1 MRTLLLCFLTLSSFY
16 LSAQSPILFIFDASG
31 SMWGPLDAEYK
42 IDIARDVLA
51 ASIEPLPETQGLG
64 LITYGHRKK
73 GDCRDVELML
83 QLENKSKNA
92 ITNALKNIK
101 PLGKTP
107 LAYSARLAIDQLR
120 EKNIKATIILITDG
134 IESCDGDLCEVV
146 RKAKAEGIDFRM
158 HIVGFGLKEGETKN
172 LECAANAG
180 NGQYY
185 DASDANALSDV
196 LNEATQATVDQP
208 APNYSVYATK
218 NGEGIDAYIK
228 VFSEEGSPL
237 NIAARTY
244 RDTAFFYLPSG
255 TYHLEVHP
263 LENTDIESIKLAGV
277 QSNKDE
283 ITHQTVRFDGGKLSL
298 STLNNGEGCDA
309 SVRIYKSG
317 STKIAASGRTYGRTT
332 VFELNPG
339 IYDISVDALKLKGLS
354 KKAKIENVEIKAAA
368 ENKQEYRFESGIAL
382 IGAKS
387 STELIDAVV
396 KVKDAE
402 TNEVV
407 ASNRTYTSAANNPK
421 QFILT
426 PGTYKVSLKC
436 LGKYKGQETEFEI
449 TIKAGETEERISTF

>member
-1 MRTLLLCFLTLSSFY
+1 MRTLLLCFLSLSSFY
-16 LSAQSPILFIFDASG
+16 LTAQSPILFIFDASG
-31 SMWGPLDAEYK
+31 SMWGELEAEYK
-42 IDIARDVLA
+42 IDIARDVLT

-64 LITYGHRKK
+64 LIAYGHRRK

-83 QLENKSKNA
+83 QLENKSKDA
-92 ITNALKNIK
+92 ITNALKDIK

-107 LAYSARLAIDQLR
+107 LAYSATLAIDQLR

-146 RKAKAEGIDFRM
+146 RKAKAEGIDFKM

-172 LECAANAG
+172 LECAAKAG
-180 NGQYY
+180 DGQYY
-185 DASDANALSDV
+185 DASDATALSDV

-208 APNYSVYATK
+208 APNYSIYATK
-218 NGEGIDAYIK
+218 NEEGIDAYVK
-228 VFSEEGSPL
+228 VFSKEGSPL

-255 TYHLEVHP
+255 MYHLEVQP
-263 LENTDIESIKLAGV
+263 LEGTDIESIKLADV

-283 ITHQTVRFDGGKLSL
+283 ITHQTVSFDAGKLSL

-309 SVRIYKSG
+309 SVRIYRNG
-317 STKIAASGRTYGRTT
+317 TDKIVATGRTYGRTK

-339 IYDISVDALKLKGLS
+339 VYDVSIDALKLKGLGNS
-354 KKAKIENVEIKAAA
+354 TKLENVVIKAAA
-368 ENKQEYRFESGIAL
+368 ENHQEHRFESGIAL

-387 STELIDAVV
+387 STELIDAIV
-396 KVKDAE
+396 KIKDAE

-407 ASNRTYTSAANNPK
+407 ASNRTYTSVANNPK

-436 LGKYKGQETEFEI
+436 LGKYKGQETAFEI
-449 TIKAGETEERISTF
+449 TIKAGETVERISTF